1 MEPNCKFLWVLCR
14 WRNLK
19 LTRSASS
26 CGVGT
31 LSLMT
36 RGWNFYGVDNR
47 IFRVFDFE
55 VQGCLVK
62 VMVMIL
68 NQLGSGGITELT
80 CSRPYIPLLSCSSL
94 VASCCRQPSHVFG
107 HTITHSQILRGRFL
121 VFSQL
126 HQPLKPT
133 K

>member
-80 CSRPYIPLLSCSSL
+80 CSRPYIPYSHVLRWSPAVADSPVMSSGIPSPTHKYYA
-94 VASCCRQPSHVFG
+94 VASS
-107 HTITHSQILRGRFL
+107 SFL
-121 VFSQL
+121 NYTSR
-126 HQPLKPT
+126 
-133 K
+133 